1 MVETGTRVDPE
12 LEASEV
18 EPKHSSHGSE
28 DTSFWLHFQCNEKKD
43 VRETPLITGKKSFS
57 LLT

>member
-43 VRETPLITGKKSFS
+43 VRETPLITGIKAS
-57 LLT
+57 LC